1 MSNAQFG
8 DAARDHL
15 RVLIAK
21 VEHELEIL
29 PLGTDGSLSI
39 PGVRTAWA
47 NVVAALALG
56 PAPETRACPTCK
68 QIGMRA
74 ASRCSRCWSALVPLA
89 PSAVAA

>member
-8 DAARDHL
+8 DAARDNL
-15 RVLIAK
+15 RILITK
-21 VEHELEIL
+21 VEHELEL
-29 PLGTDGSLSI
+29 VPPGTDGSLSI

-68 QIGMRA
+68 HIGMRA
-74 ASRCSRCWSALVPLA
+74 ASRCSHCWAALVPLA
-89 PSAVAA
+89 PGVAA